1 MTNIRRQKPI
11 FNNKTKDTGVKPL
24 RKEEKIQRQTIKF
37 LDINYGYS
45 IPLDYQDK
53 SNIEIAKE
61 SKHKIKG
68 SYQSKEATKR
78 GRFQSIL

>member
-1 MTNIRRQKPI
+1 MTNIRRQIPI
-11 FNNKTKDTGVKPL
+11 FNYKTKDTGVKPL
-24 RKEEKIQRQTIKF
+24 RKDEKTQRQTIKF

-53 SNIEIAKE
+53 SNIDIAKE